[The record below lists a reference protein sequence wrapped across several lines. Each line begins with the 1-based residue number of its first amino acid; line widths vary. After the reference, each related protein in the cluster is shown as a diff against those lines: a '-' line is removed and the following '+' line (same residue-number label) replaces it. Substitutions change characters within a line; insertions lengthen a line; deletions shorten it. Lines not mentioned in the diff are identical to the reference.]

1 MGMQT
6 PTRHPADP
14 GTPRSRKLAL
24 LAAVVFAGLLIVLQ
38 NSMAVNRLISE
49 QAPVAG
55 AEESNSAVPPPS
67 PAEPFTLSARFAVQT
82 QDMPGWFTGKPDE
95 VMPVL
100 DGWATS
106 DADRVRAAIVAGELV
121 GADEAVRRLETLKE
135 DLSDDSPLRG
145 DIDTLLTI
153 YRDGG
158 QPDEAAAETLKKHH
172 GFFGEVALTHGLPDT
187 DPRRAGLIGGG
198 ARLVAVLLGVG
209 ALVIAAMTVGLV
221 LFIAALVM
229 LLTGRIR
236 ARMPRPEPGGSV
248 FLETY
253 ALFAAAFVVLSVGLD
268 LVGEAL
274 PEADWLLHVQI
285 VLQWLLLLVPLWP
298 LRRGMSLKQLAGAIG
313 WHRGEGVLK
322 EMGCGV
328 LGYLAGLP
336 LLAAGMGLSMGLMVI
351 VQLIRAAAGMGPPPP
366 PDSAVFDLAASQ
378 SPLIMVLFFLL
389 ATVWAP
395 LCEESIFRGALY
407 RHLRGRFG
415 VVVSALVV
423 ALLFGLSHNYGPV
436 LVFPVVALGFTFCM
450 LREWRG
456 SLIASMTAHSMHNA
470 TITLVLFFVLKMI
483 S

>member
-1 MGMQT
+1 MSMT
-6 PTRHPADP
+6 PPSRQPADP
-14 GTPRSRKLAL
+14 GTPRSRQIAL
-24 LAAVVFAGLLIVLQ
+24 FAAIVFAGLLIVLQ
-38 NSMAVNRLISE
+38 NRAAVEQLILE
-49 QAPVAG
+49 QSPAAA
-55 AEESNSAVPPPS
+55 AEAEKQVSPPS

-82 QDMPGWFTGKPDE
+82 QDMPGWFTGEPEE

-100 DGWATS
+100 DAWAAS
-106 DADRVRAAIVAGELV
+106 DADKVRAAIVAGELV
-121 GADEAVRRLETLKE
+121 GADEAVRRLESLRE
-135 DLSDDSPLRG
+135 SLADDSPLRG

-153 YRDGG
+153 YRDDG

-172 GFFGEVALTHGLPDT
+172 GFFGEVALTHDLPDT
-187 DPRRAGLIGGG
+187 DPRRAGLVGGG
-198 ARLVAVLLGVG
+198 ARLVGVLLGVG
-209 ALVIAAMTVGLV
+209 AAVIAAMTVGLV
-221 LFIAALVM
+221 LFVAALVM

-236 ARMPRPEPGGSV
+236 TRMPRPEPGGSV

-253 ALFAAAFVVLSVGLD
+253 ALFAAAFVVMSVGLD
-268 LVGEAL
+268 LVGGAL
-274 PEADWLLHVQI
+274 PEAGWLLDVQL

-298 LRRGMSLKQLAGAIG
+298 LRRGMSMKRLAGAMG

-351 VQLIRAAAGMGPPPP
+351 VQVIRAAAGMGPPPP
-366 PDSAVFDLAASQ
+366 PDSAVFDLATSQ
-378 SPLIMVLFFLL
+378 SPLILLLFFLL

-415 VVVSALVV
+415 VVVSALG
-423 ALLFGLSHNYGPV
+423 AAFLFGLSHNYGPV

-470 TITLVLFFVLKMI
+470 TVTLVLFFVLKMI